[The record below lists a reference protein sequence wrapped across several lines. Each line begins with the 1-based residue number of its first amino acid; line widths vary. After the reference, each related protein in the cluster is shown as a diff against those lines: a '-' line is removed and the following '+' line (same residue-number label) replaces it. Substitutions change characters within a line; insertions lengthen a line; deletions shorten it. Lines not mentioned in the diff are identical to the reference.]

1 MDAQTAF
8 DGVVRCG
15 IMTAIRGNFPPP
27 AALQLTE
34 TLLEN
39 GLNIFEFTMN
49 SVQPLEAMQAAKA
62 KYGDDAVVGMG
73 TVLDADM
80 AKRAI
85 DAGAD
90 FIVSP
95 SFSREVVE
103 IAINAGVM
111 VAPGVITPT

>member
-15 IMTAIRGNFPPP
+15 IMTPIRGNFPPP

-49 SVQPLEAMQAAKA
+49 SVQPLEAMQAARA
-62 KYGDDAVVGMG
+62 KYGDAAVVGMG
-73 TVLDADM
+73 TVLEAAM
-80 AKRAI
+80 ANRAI
-85 DAGAD
+85 DRWAGL
-90 FIVSP
+90 IVSW
-95 SFSREVVE
+95 SF
-103 IAINAGVM
+103 G
-111 VAPGVITPT
+111 